1 MLNYIEL
8 YWYIK
13 IPHSGDVWL
22 LQPHCP
28 EALLWLGDSWSAWLV
43 LALAVDM
50 SWVVREKNAGSVGSS
65 RFPHRSAGHGPVRGT
80 ARPWYG
86 NDWPFGQS
94 YQWWLRAKCV
104 GETGKKNI
112 HRPNSFERI
121 QSSSPSVQTLSDVF
135 SRAHRTHHHDKLIEE
150 KENHISKSVQSVVL
164 NISSYLIVPAKN
176 NVICQISWCLIG
188 AMSSGTSIKTVGPQD
203 EEARH
208 GTRTSYLLNYEAK
221 IKKTPPINDIPWSL
235 Y

>member
-1 MLNYIEL
+1 MALAGSNRSSGMDAYLNFRTYQHGQRTKNLRRMQATCSLNSAIMILIEYIYIYMLNYIEL
-8 YWYIK
+8 YWYII

-104 GETGKKNI
+104 GETGKKTSTD
-112 HRPNSFERI
+112 R
-121 QSSSPSVQTLSDVF
+121 TLSSEFNRVVQVF
-135 SRAHRTHHHDKLIEE
+135 RHFQMFFQGHTAHIIMT
-150 KENHISKSVQSVVL
+150 
-164 NISSYLIVPAKN
+164 ISS
-176 NVICQISWCLIG
+176 
-188 AMSSGTSIKTVGPQD
+188 
-203 EEARH
+203 
-208 GTRTSYLLNYEAK
+208 
-221 IKKTPPINDIPWSL
+221 KKKRIT
-235 Y
+235 